1 MNVEYMG
8 NVALMEREM
17 TAFLAPSWVTP
28 LSVLPTLDW
37 ATAMSHG
44 TRPVVSGFTSRLEKE
59 VFAVLVRG
67 TAPIVLV
74 IVPQR
79 YKRVPAH
86 LQPLLDSE
94 RLLIISLGLGT
105 RLNRQLAAKRNNY
118 VLKLATDI
126 VFPAIHEQS
135 SLFATYTAALTISKP
150 VNVLFK

>member
-17 TAFLAPSWVTP
+17 TAFLAPSRVSP

-59 VFAVLVRG
+59 VLAVLVRG
-67 TAPIVLV
+67 GAPIVLV
-74 IVPQR
+74 NAHHG

-86 LQPLLDSE
+86 LQPLLNND
-94 RLLIISLGLGT
+94 RLLIISLGLGS

-118 VLKLATDI
+118 VVRLATDI

-135 SLFATYTAALTISKP
+135 SLFATYSAAWTIGKP